1 MFKLS
6 KPVKYGI
13 YLFAIFG
20 LLWAIVS
27 LNTAIQH
34 NNEKSRETRLKKE
47 NALLN
52 VAIVNED
59 KAAST
64 HNESYNLGAVY
75 VKKLENDNSQNWSV
89 VSRGSAEAGLNNGTY
104 QLMVIIPSDFSAKI
118 LDVNNINVER
128 TTVTYK
134 VNGGGN
140 LQIENN
146 ANKLGKDIVSD
157 LNSQLVDMYMAS
169 ILSNLY
175 TAQQNVQGVYEVQ
188 SGNISNYRDT
198 LLQPTENFKN
208 VFPSLVASAN
218 SSLLA
223 NQGLQDSLAS
233 DNEFYNTLMESQ
245 NGVETSL
252 KTLMEQRAKSDIS
265 ASEFTE
271 ALMSMNTDTLG
282 TQLTSLI
289 EATQTIQSQLSDKIA
304 KVSEEAK
311 TSDDVQDVI
320 DTIDD
325 STDTSTTETVPSS
338 SRDTSSTSSSR
349 EETDTRETDEAD
361 NIENNSALSQ
371 ANQKIADLEKLIKD
385 QQDILDK
392 KLENVDTFVDEQLA
406 AYYGVS
412 IDDLKQLTLKDF
424 LNSDTDQPLD
434 YSTTEFQDNIDALVE
449 GGLKAIPSLDPSSL
463 TGLDQDALKQIS
475 FDAAL
480 ASSLNVS
487 VDSSSAKELETLYTD
502 LEDKK
507 TALTTIRTEPT
518 DNKNNPEQSLRIT
531 TNNSN
536 ITIDSID
543 INGVNASNP
552 TTIDPSQ
559 VNDIT
564 VHYTY
569 TSTVTTTTENTG
581 SAIETSDDISAPLSD
596 EMSSPSNATSSTT
609 TTTVPES
616 STFNIEIGDVSIEKN
631 VETKKEEEAYQEAE
645 IAYQKKVQAVIDA
658 YNHAGTLMAT
668 YYTYEDGNVVSLTD
682 SFMNQN
688 AYGLISSILKEKLK
702 LGLASYQNSDDS
714 KTALKQKL
722 EELKTSQSELSTS
735 MADIQTTNED
745 LAIQIG
751 EQLTLLEQINADSSA
766 LLDANSAANDD
777 KTNQDTSLSDISSG
791 LQELLSTTSTLE
803 TTAASTR
810 EQANSVKDVFDNFNK
825 EVENAET
832 NGNKLSMDATALMNK
847 FDEELKNNG
856 NFIDSFAKVF
866 NNAYQNGVP
875 NDVLLDFLAN
885 PVTEQ
890 SSSVRATINAYRP
903 FTWVLLLEMVTLFT
917 AYIFA
922 TQKTI
927 ARLKNRFKL
936 NKFLETDWLN
946 TALLSALSL
955 VIGLI
960 LGIISSRSLAVE
972 NEYIPIWTVLV
983 TFFAFLLVHG
993 QYFVIKNLRVIGM
1006 GFNFF
1011 MIISFIYLSN
1021 AIGTA
1026 TVLSGLPALMKK
1038 INPLILFE
1046 NRLSSIFDGTT
1057 PPFFYLVFLIF
1068 AIVLLLL
1075 LNIFV
1080 TIAYER
1086 VVTSKE
1092 V

>member
-1 MFKLS
+1 MIKFS
-6 KPVKYGI
+6 RPVRYGI
-13 YLFAIFG
+13 YLLAIFG
-20 LLWAIVS
+20 LFWAIVS

-59 KAAST
+59 QPAST
-64 HNESYNLGAVY
+64 HNETYNLGAAY
-75 VKKLENDNSQNWSV
+75 VKMLESDNSQNWAV
-89 VSRGSAEAGLNNGTY
+89 VSRGSAEAGLKNGIY
-104 QLMVIIPSDFSAKI
+104 QLMVIIPSDFSSKI

-128 TTVTYK
+128 TTVSYK

-188 SGNISNYRDT
+188 SGNISSYRDN

-223 NQGLQDSLAS
+223 NQGLQESLAN
-233 DNEFYNTLMESQ
+233 DNDFYNTLMESQ

-252 KTLMEQRAKSDIS
+252 KMLMEQRSKSAIS
-265 ASEFTE
+265 NSEFTE
-271 ALMSMNTDTLG
+271 ALMSMNSDTLG

-289 EATQTIQSQLSDKIA
+289 ESAQTLQDQLSDKIT
-304 KVSEEAK
+304 KVTDEAK
-311 TSDDVQDVI
+311 TNDDVQDAI
-320 DTIDD
+320 DMIDD
-325 STDTSTTETVPSS
+325 NTDTSTSETVPNSS
-338 SRDTSSTSSSR
+338 IDTSRTSSSSD
-349 EETDTRETDEAD
+349 ETEGSESNEPNKT
-361 NIENNSALSQ
+361 ENNSALSL
-371 ANQKIADLEKLIKD
+371 ANKKIADLEKLIKD

-392 KLENVDTFVDEQLA
+392 KLENVDSFVDKQLA
-406 AYYGVS
+406 DYYGVS
-412 IDDLKQLTLKDF
+412 IDELKHLTLKDF
-424 LNSDTDQPLD
+424 LNSDTNQPLN
-434 YSTTEFQDNIDALVE
+434 YSTTKFQDDIDALVE
-449 GGLKAIPSLDPSSL
+449 DSLKEVPSLDPSSL
-463 TGLDQDALKQIS
+463 KGLDQDALKQIS
-475 FDAAL
+475 FNSTL
-480 ASSLNVS
+480 ASSLKVKGNS
-487 VDSSSAKELETLYTD
+487 TSAKELETLYTN

-507 TALTTIRTEPT
+507 TALTTIQTKPT
-518 DNKNNPEQSLRIT
+518 GNQNTPEQTLKIT
-531 TNNSN
+531 TNNN
-536 ITIDSID
+536 NVTIDSID
-543 INGVNASNP
+543 VNGVNTSNP
-552 TTIDPSQ
+552 AMIDPSQ
-559 VNDIT
+559 VNEIT

-569 TSTVTTTTENTG
+569 TSTVTTTSENTDSFSEANG
-581 SAIETSDDISAPLSD
+581 DTSRP
-596 EMSSPSNATSSTT
+596 SSTTSSTT

-616 STFNIEIGDVSIEKN
+616 STFNVEIGDVSIGKT
-631 VETKKEEEAYQEAE
+631 VDTKKEEEAYQKAE
-645 IAYQKKVQAVIDA
+645 IAYQKKVQEVIDA
-658 YNHAGTLMAT
+658 YNHAGTLMST
-668 YYTYEDGNVVSLTD
+668 YYTYDNDGNVVSLTN

-688 AYGLISSILKEKLK
+688 AYGLISSILKENLK

-722 EELKTSQSELSTS
+722 EELKTSQAELATS
-735 MADIQTTNED
+735 MADIQTTNDD
-745 LAIQIG
+745 LATQIG
-751 EQLTLLEQINADSSA
+751 AQLTLLEQINADSEA
-766 LLDANSAANDD
+766 LLDANNTANDD
-777 KTNQDTSLSDISSG
+777 KISQDTSFADISSG
-791 LQELLSTTSTLE
+791 LQELLTTTSTLQA
-803 TTAASTR
+803 TAESTK

-825 EVENAET
+825 EVENAEV
-832 NGNKLSMDATALMNK
+832 NGNKLSTDATTLMNK
-847 FDEELKNNG
+847 FDEELKSNG

-875 NDVLLDFLAN
+875 NDVLLDFLAS
-885 PVTEQ
+885 PVTEK
-890 SSSVRATINAYRP
+890 SSSIKATVNAYRP

-922 TQKTI
+922 TQKAL

-946 TALLSALSL
+946 TALLSALAL

-960 LGIISSRSLAVE
+960 LGTVSSRSLAVE
-972 NEYIPIWTVLV
+972 NEYVPIWTLLV
-983 TFFAFLLVHG
+983 TFFTFLLVHG
-993 QYFVIKNLRVIGM
+993 QYFVIKNLRVVGM

-1026 TVLSGLPALMKK
+1026 TVLSGFPALMKK
-1038 INPLILFE
+1038 VNPLILLE

-1057 PPFFYLVFLIF
+1057 PPFLYLVFLVF
-1068 AIVLLLL
+1068 AIVLLLF

-1080 TIAYER
+1080 VIDYER
-1086 VVTSKE
+1086 VSTSKE